1 MGSPE
6 RECGGETSDGAKAG
20 DRCSAW
26 MTGEH
31 PTESGVRSL
40 PHEETLQLRPEVRS
54 WEGEAGRFL
63 ERKRAVFQD
72 DGMESLRI
80 WRDEGRIRN
89 EWQLV
94 SEEHP
99 IP

>member
-1 MGSPE
+1 MYA
-6 RECGGETSDGAKAG
+6 R
-20 DRCSAW
+20 
-26 MTGEH
+26 
-31 PTESGVRSL
+31 V
-40 PHEETLQLRPEVRS
+40 EV
-54 WEGEAGRFL
+54 

-80 WRDEGRIRN
+80 WREEGRIRN